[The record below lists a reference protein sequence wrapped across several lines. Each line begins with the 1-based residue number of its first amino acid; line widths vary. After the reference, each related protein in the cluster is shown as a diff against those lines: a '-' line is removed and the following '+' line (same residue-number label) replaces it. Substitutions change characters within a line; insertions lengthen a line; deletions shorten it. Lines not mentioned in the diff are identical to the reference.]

1 MKEIKKPEIGIFYLI
16 NGRIVSETARVAE
29 IKPSGAIR
37 AYPRQHYELWSE
49 LQNKNHDLSD
59 LDCYALPRGRVLY
72 KEKARKFEIL
82 ADQHILKNDK
92 LIDCVIDVF
101 HLERSNIQLLEDDHY
116 QCAVCKKELGQL

>member
-16 NGRIVSETARVAE
+16 NGRIVSETARVAK

-37 AYPRQHYELWSE
+37 SYPRQHYELWSE

-82 ADQHILKNDK
+82 ADKHILEKDG
-92 LIDCVIDVF
+92 LIDCIIEEFGLD
-101 HLERSNIQLLEDDHY
+101 RSSVQLREDDHY
-116 QCAVCKKELGQL
+116 RCAVCKNGL